1 MDNINHNK
9 KNQMSGQLSLFDIV
23 EEEDKSFFEVKL
35 PNVNEY
41 DKEYK
46 LAMEKEVLGIYV
58 SGHPLEE
65 YTELMERHVTAQT
78 SDFLLDDETGE
89 VSVKDQ
95 SYAVVGGMITE
106 KTIKYTKK
114 NEPMC
119 FVTLEDQTG
128 SVEVIVFPKSYMTF
142 NSKLSDEAKVFVR
155 GRVQAEEE
163 RDAKLLCEDVAT
175 FEEAADKKP
184 EELFAL
190 KRFANNRTGYG
201 RNSSY
206 GGYSGSSNSSNSNV
220 GAYNTSA
227 PGSNAGGQI
236 SIPKTGLFI
245 QFATQADYE
254 GAEQNMLSL
263 LADSD
268 GNDDVIIFIKDTKNL
283 KVLPPN
289 RRVNAND
296 ALKAKLAGIF
306 GESNVVVKK

>member
-175 FEEAADKKP
+175 FEEAADKNSG
-184 EELFAL
+184 ELFTA
-190 KRFANNRTGYG
+190 KRFSSGKTVTGKTYGSYSSGGSGLATNGYG
-201 RNSSY
+201 NK
-206 GGYSGSSNSSNSNV
+206 SGTVAS
-220 GAYNTSA
+220 
-227 PGSNAGGQI
+227 GGQVTV
-236 SIPKTGLFI
+236 PKYGLFL
-245 QFATQADYE
+245 QFATQNDYE
-254 GAEQNMLSL
+254 NSEQHMLEL

-268 GNDDVIIFIKDTKNL
+268 GNDDVIIFIKESKSI

-289 RRVNAND
+289 RRINAND
-296 ALKAKLAGIF
+296 DLRDKLAGVF
-306 GESNVVVKK
+306 GESNVVVKKQ

>member
-9 KNQMSGQLSLFDIV
+9 KNQLSGQLSLFDIV
-23 EEEDKSFFEVKL
+23 EEEDKGFFEVKL

-65 YTELMERHVTAQT
+65 YDELMNKHVTARA
-78 SDFLLDDETGE
+78 SDFQLDDDTGE

-95 SYAVVGGMITE
+95 SYVVVGGMITE

-119 FVTLEDQTG
+119 FVTLEDQAG
-128 SVEVIVFPKSYMTF
+128 SVEVIVFPKSYVTF
-142 NSKLSDEAKVFVR
+142 NSKLTDEAKVFVR
-155 GRVQAEEE
+155 GRVSAEEE
-163 RDAKLLCEDVAT
+163 RDAKLLCEDVAS
-175 FEEAADKKP
+175 FEEAADKQP
-184 EELFAL
+184 DELFAA
-190 KRFANNRTGYG
+190 KRFADSRPKY
-201 RNSSY
+201 
-206 GGYSGSSNSSNSNV
+206 
-220 GAYNTSA
+220 
-227 PGSNAGGQI
+227 GSNLGRSNGYTRNNTPNTNANTGAGSGNGI
-236 SIPKTGLFI
+236 VIPKTGLFI
-245 QFATQADYE
+245 QFATQEEYDR
-254 GAEQNMLSL
+254 AEQNMYEL

-268 GNDDVIIFIKDTKNL
+268 GNDDVIIFIKESKNL

-289 RRVNAND
+289 RRVRAND
-296 ALKAKLAGIF
+296 LLREKLAEVY